1 VGLVTAST
9 ILLVWVTRMARLKFL
24 NISIDNL
31 SSMELLQQLQLGG
44 TVYTPNVYHM
54 LRLQQ
59 DRDFYKVYQQADYCI
74 CDSQILWL
82 VSRLLGRPIREK
94 ISGSDL
100 FPAFYNYYRNDKTV
114 KIFLLG
120 AAEGVGEKAKA
131 QINRKLGRDIVIDT
145 YSPPY
150 GFEGEPEECDRI
162 LEKIN
167 ASKATVLA
175 VGLGAPKQEKWID
188 NNRERLPGVK
198 VFMAIGATID
208 FEAGHVQRSPR
219 WMSTVG
225 LEWLY
230 RILMEP
236 RRLWKRYVNDAL
248 PFVWLVLAE
257 RLGLYRD
264 PFRDDKAYLN
274 SR

>member
-1 VGLVTAST
+1 M
-9 ILLVWVTRMARLKFL
+9 TRLNFL
-24 NISIDNL
+24 NISIDNFT
-31 SSMELLQQLQLGG
+31 SVELLQRLAGGG
-44 TVYTPNVYHM
+44 TVYTPNVYHL

-59 DRDFYKVYQQADYCI
+59 DREFYQVYQNADYCI
-74 CDSQILWL
+74 CDSQILWA

-100 FPAFYNYYRNDKTV
+100 FPAFYHYYRDDETV

-120 AAEGVGEKAKA
+120 AAEGVGEKARSR
-131 QINRKLGRDIVIDT
+131 INQKLQRNIVVGS

-150 GFEGEPEECDRI
+150 GFEADPAEGDRI
-162 LEKIN
+162 LERIQ
-167 ASKATVLA
+167 ASGATVLA

-188 NNRERLPGVK
+188 RNRDRLPNVK

-208 FEAGHVQRSPR
+208 FEAGQVARSPR
-219 WMSTVG
+219 WMSRLG

-236 RRLWKRYVNDAL
+236 RRLWKRYVSDAL
-248 PFVWLVLAE
+248 PFMVLVLTE
-257 RLGLYRD
+257 RLGFYRD
-264 PFRDDKAYLN
+264 PFRDEPTYLRPN
-274 SR
+274 LGGRARS